1 MVCIGVFNNIKSE
14 TVEKSVIERNTVE
27 INAKISEL

>member
-1 MVCIGVFNNIKSE
+1 MVCIGVSNNIKSE

-27 INAKISEL
+27 IYAKISEL